1 MGYILFRFSSIH
13 RLIGIHRWEE
23 YHDVS
28 NGTGSRRSV
37 PHIFRMYEVQY
48 TVYAGWFTANLS
60 HRYLMEFMEFM

>member
-48 TVYAGWFTANLS
+48 TVYAG
-60 HRYLMEFMEFM
+60 